1 MLEFNKWK
9 VNNTIPN
16 FDEELIKIIKY
27 EWKNMNKIYYNLNDN
42 IFQYCRDKIKWKE
55 ECEFGK
61 HNEYVDTI
69 GSITLNTA
77 VLNTEK
83 DTFNLYEKL
92 VYDIA
97 DKYLQTQ
104 VGDHD
109 INNFTVEFWTGFDQH
124 TPINSCNFHHDYSE
138 TDALFYN
145 NRIGPTYTL
154 LYYVNDCEHTP
165 TMITSI
171 LDVKQLPE
179 NKEFI
184 VNFPVKGTCISFR
197 GCDNLH
203 GPVTINKKNI
213 DAKARQTISIQIYDY
228 KFKPLSRPFYKDC
241 LNLTTNIYNRNS
253 QILTFQH
260 FDFILNKTR
269 ITNINDYNYLI
280 YIFKQLCIA
289 NKEVG
294 RLMFTKINST
304 IENLN
309 LTEHKTIYF
318 DLNTSP

>member
-1 MLEFNKWK
+1 
-9 VNNTIPN
+9 
-16 FDEELIKIIKY
+16 
-27 EWKNMNKIYYNLNDN
+27 
-42 IFQYCRDKIKWKE
+42 
-55 ECEFGK
+55 
-61 HNEYVDTI
+61 
-69 GSITLNTA
+69 
-77 VLNTEK
+77 
-83 DTFNLYEKL
+83 
-92 VYDIA
+92 
-97 DKYLQTQ
+97 
-104 VGDHD
+104 
-109 INNFTVEFWTGFDQH
+109 
-124 TPINSCNFHHDYSE
+124 
-138 TDALFYN
+138 
-145 NRIGPTYTL
+145 
-154 LYYVNDCEHTP
+154 
-165 TMITSI
+165 MITSI